1 MKDKKKIG
9 IVIYSII
16 CVVIVAVCL
25 VIQFVIKNEDK
36 KLQKEKEKL
45 EILTIKTESGVEIET
60 EYYSFDNS
68 KFYLKIPKSFK
79 QLDYETITKKYNGN
93 VPNIV
98 FSNEETTINV
108 AVSLTDDKMSNTQI
122 KSYKEAMENLL
133 KDNSEIISSDLY
145 ELSGHNIGKI
155 KLISEAQDTSIYNNM
170 IFFSYNDKLVI
181 VTFNCTTEL
190 QKEWQSVGDFII
202 DSLFFK
208 KVTTTYNLLNS
219 TVSLVYFNNLCTI
232 MYLRKEKNYESRKNR
247 KIYIKT
253 A

>member
-155 KLISEAQDTSIYNNM
+155 KLISEAQDTSIYKNM

-208 KVTTTYNLLNS
+208 K
-219 TVSLVYFNNLCTI
+219 
-232 MYLRKEKNYESRKNR
+232 
-247 KIYIKT
+247 
-253 A
+253 

>member
-9 IVIYSII
+9 TVIFGII
-16 CVVIVAVCL
+16 CAVIIGVCL

-45 EILTIKTESGVEIET
+45 ETLTIKTESGVEIET

-98 FSNEETTINV
+98 FSNDETTINV

-122 KSYKEAMENLL
+122 KSFKETMENLL
-133 KDNSEIISSDLY
+133 KDEVNKY
-145 ELSGHNIGKI
+145 NIGKI
-155 KLISEAQDTSIYNNM
+155 KLISNAQDTSIYNNM

-208 KVTTTYNLLNS
+208 
-219 TVSLVYFNNLCTI
+219 
-232 MYLRKEKNYESRKNR
+232 E
-247 KIYIKT
+247 
-253 A
+253 

>member
-9 IVIYSII
+9 TVIFGII
-16 CVVIVAVCL
+16 CAVIIGVCL

-45 EILTIKTESGVEIET
+45 ETLTIKTESGVEIET

-98 FSNEETTINV
+98 FSNDETTINV
-108 AVSLTDDKMSNTQI
+108 AVSLTDDKMSNAQI

-133 KDNSEIISSDLY
+133 KNNSEIISSDLY
-145 ELSGHNIGKI
+145 EVSGHNIGKI
-155 KLISEAQDTSIYNNM
+155 KLISNAQDTSIYNNM
-170 IFFSYNDKLVI
+170 IFFSYTDKLVI

-219 TVSLVYFNNLCTI
+219 TVSLV
-232 MYLRKEKNYESRKNR
+232 
-247 KIYIKT
+247 
-253 A
+253 

>member
-1 MKDKKKIG
+1 MKDKKQKIT
-9 IVIYSII
+9 VIFGII
-16 CVVIVAVCL
+16 CAVIIGVCL
-25 VIQFVIKNEDK
+25 VIQFVIKKEDK
-36 KLQKEKEKL
+36 KLQKEKL

-98 FSNEETTINV
+98 FSNDETTINV
-108 AVSLTDDKMSNTQI
+108 TVSLTDNEMSNTQI

-133 KDNSEIISSDLY
+133 KNNSEIITSDLY
-145 ELSGHNIGKI
+145 EVSGHNIGKI
-155 KLISEAQDTSIYNNM
+155 KLISNAQDTSIYNNM
-170 IFFSYNDKLVI
+170 IFFSYNGKLVI

-208 KVTTTYNLLNS
+208 
-219 TVSLVYFNNLCTI
+219 
-232 MYLRKEKNYESRKNR
+232 E
-247 KIYIKT
+247 
-253 A
+253 

>member
-25 VIQFVIKNEDK
+25 IIQFVIKKEDK
-36 KLQKEKEKL
+36 ELQKEKEKL

-98 FSNEETTINV
+98 FSNDETTINI
-108 AVSLTDDKMSNTQI
+108 AVSLTDDKMSNEQI
-122 KSYKEAMENLL
+122 KSFKETMENLL

-145 ELSGHNIGKI
+145 GGK
-155 KLISEAQDTSIYNNM
+155 L
-170 IFFSYNDKLVI
+170 
-181 VTFNCTTEL
+181 
-190 QKEWQSVGDFII
+190 
-202 DSLFFK
+202 
-208 KVTTTYNLLNS
+208 
-219 TVSLVYFNNLCTI
+219 
-232 MYLRKEKNYESRKNR
+232 
-247 KIYIKT
+247 
-253 A
+253 

>member
-9 IVIYSII
+9 TVIFGII
-16 CVVIVAVCL
+16 CAVIIGVCL

-98 FSNEETTINV
+98 FSNDETTINV
-108 AVSLTDDKMSNTQI
+108 AVSLTDDKMSNAQI

-133 KDNSEIISSDLY
+133 KNNSEIISSDLY
-145 ELSGHNIGKI
+145 EVSGHNIGKI
-155 KLISEAQDTSIYNNM
+155 KLISNAQDTSIYNNM

-202 DSLFFK
+202 L
-208 KVTTTYNLLNS
+208 
-219 TVSLVYFNNLCTI
+219 
-232 MYLRKEKNYESRKNR
+232 MYLIHNSK
-247 KIYIKT
+247 
-253 A
+253 

>member
-25 VIQFVIKNEDK
+25 IIQFVIKKEDK
-36 KLQKEKEKL
+36 ELQKEKEKL

-98 FSNEETTINV
+98 FSNDETTINV
-108 AVSLTDDKMSNTQI
+108 AVSLTDDKMSNAQI

-133 KDNSEIISSDLY
+133 KNNSEIISSDLY
-145 ELSGHNIGKI
+145 EVNKHNIGKI
-155 KLISEAQDTSIYNNM
+155 KLISNAQDTSIYNNM

-181 VTFNCTTEL
+181 VTFT
-190 QKEWQSVGDFII
+190 V
-202 DSLFFK
+202 
-208 KVTTTYNLLNS
+208 LLNYKKNGK
-219 TVSLVYFNNLCTI
+219 VLVIL
-232 MYLRKEKNYESRKNR
+232 L
-247 KIYIKT
+247 
-253 A
+253 

>member
-25 VIQFVIKNEDK
+25 IIQFVIKNEDK

-93 VPNIV
+93 G
-98 FSNEETTINV
+98 F
-108 AVSLTDDKMSNTQI
+108 MS
-122 KSYKEAMENLL
+122 S
-133 KDNSEIISSDLY
+133 
-145 ELSGHNIGKI
+145 
-155 KLISEAQDTSIYNNM
+155 
-170 IFFSYNDKLVI
+170 F
-181 VTFNCTTEL
+181 
-190 QKEWQSVGDFII
+190 
-202 DSLFFK
+202 
-208 KVTTTYNLLNS
+208 
-219 TVSLVYFNNLCTI
+219 
-232 MYLRKEKNYESRKNR
+232 
-247 KIYIKT
+247 
-253 A
+253 

>member
-1 MKDKKKIG
+1 MKDKKQKRT
-9 IVIYSII
+9 VIFGII
-16 CVVIVAVCL
+16 CAVIIGVCL
-25 VIQFVIKNEDK
+25 VIQFVIKKEDK
-36 KLQKEKEKL
+36 ELQKEKL
-45 EILTIKTESGVEIET
+45 EILTIKTESGIEIET
-60 EYYSFDNS
+60 EYYSFNNS

-108 AVSLTDDKMSNTQI
+108 AVSLTDNEMSNTQI

-133 KDNSEIISSDLY
+133 KNNSEIITSDLY
-145 ELSGHNIGKI
+145 EVSGHNIGKI
-155 KLISEAQDTSIYNNM
+155 KLISNAQDTSIYNNM
-170 IFFSYNDKLVI
+170 ILFSYNGKLVI

-208 KVTTTYNLLNS
+208 
-219 TVSLVYFNNLCTI
+219 
-232 MYLRKEKNYESRKNR
+232 E
-247 KIYIKT
+247 
-253 A
+253 